1 MTTKPPK
8 HFTSD
13 EFREM
18 GHSTIDW
25 IADYIEHLEERPVT
39 PDVRPGDV
47 RASLPE
53 RAPEAPEPFTDL
65 LDDVN
70 SLIAPAI
77 THWQHPGFFGY
88 FSCNSS
94 APAILGELLS
104 AGFGIN
110 GMLWSTSPAA
120 TELETHMLD
129 WLLDL
134 CGLPDCFRSDGK
146 GGGVIQDSASSAT
159 LCAILAARD
168 RSGGAPELPK
178 LVAYT
183 STQAHSSIENC
194 LLYTSPSPRDS

>member
-18 GHSTIDW
+18 GRATIDW
-25 IADYIEHLEERPVT
+25 IADYIENLEERSVA
-39 PDVRPGDV
+39 PDVKPGDV

-53 RAPEAPEPFTDL
+53 RAPESPEPFTEI

-70 SLIAPAI
+70 SLIAPAV
-77 THWQHPGFFGY
+77 TNWQHPGFFGY
-88 FSCNSS
+88 FSANSS

-146 GGGVIQDSASSAT
+146 GGGVIQDSASSAS

-168 RSGGAPELPK
+168 RSGGASELPK
-178 LVAYT
+178 LVTYT
-183 STQAHSSIENC
+183 STQAHS
-194 LLYTSPSPRDS
+194 